1 MLRTP
6 RARLS
11 AIKYLDKK
19 IPKNL
24 KIAIEKRDKGLK
36 EDGRNREICV
46 SEYTIKIVNREV
58 QLNKD
63 LKRKAKEDERLNNM

>member
-36 EDGRNREICV
+36 EDGRNREIYV